1 LISNMGCSST
11 KAAPLPV
18 VLGSSEGKAGV
29 APPTVAECSVCTL
42 KTSDGFYI
50 CAEANGA
57 AKVDRQV
64 AKEWEMITFEG
75 KVDGKVA
82 LKSCHGKYLCA
93 DPNGVL
99 TWDRDEATS
108 YETFELK
115 DIGEGKLTLRSHH
128 GTYLCAQGPDLALVT
143 REEATVS
150 ETFIRTAVDVT
161 QTAAD
166 VAPDSKEES
175 SVPSATEIP
184 LASEEKPKE
193 DQQPLSL
200 TDIVALLSAAKNED
214 VVATLALLPE
224 STLQKVLA
232 ALDANEATSGNMDTF
247 SLAVVDDAVNTDDP
261 VPKGLCGLC

>member
-1 LISNMGCSST
+1 MGNMGCSST

-29 APPTVAECSVCTL
+29 APPTVSDCSVWTL

-93 DPNGVL
+93 DPNGAL

-128 GTYLCAQGPDLALVT
+128 GTYLCAQASDLALVT
-143 REEATVS
+143 REEATAS

-161 QTAAD
+161 QTAAE

-200 TDIVALLSAAKNED
+200 TDIVVLLSATKNED

-232 ALDANEATSGNMDTF
+232 ALDANEATSGNMDTS